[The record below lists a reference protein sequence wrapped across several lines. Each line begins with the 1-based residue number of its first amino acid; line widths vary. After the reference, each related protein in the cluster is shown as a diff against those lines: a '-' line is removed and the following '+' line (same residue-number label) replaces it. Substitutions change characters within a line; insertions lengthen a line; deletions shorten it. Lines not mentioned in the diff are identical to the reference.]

1 MKQTGKVY
9 VVGIGPGSYE
19 QMTIK
24 AVRTLEL
31 SDIIVGYTVY
41 VDLIREYFP
50 GKELFST
57 PMMQEVDRCRKALE
71 FAAEGKVVSV
81 ICSGDSG
88 VYGMAGLVLELAE
101 QFPEMEIEIVP
112 GVTAA
117 SAGAAVLGA
126 PICHDF
132 AVISLSDLLTPKD
145 LIGKRLLHAAEADMT
160 ICLYNPSKI
169 GRAHV

>member
-1 MKQTGKVY
+1 M
-9 VVGIGPGSYE
+9 
-19 QMTIK
+19 
-24 AVRTLEL
+24 
-31 SDIIVGYTVY
+31 
-41 VDLIREYFP
+41 
-50 GKELFST
+50 
-57 PMMQEVDRCRKALE
+57 
-71 FAAEGKVVSV
+71 SV

-101 QFPEMEIEIVP
+101 QFPEVEIEIVP

-145 LIGKRLLHAAEADMT
+145 LIGKRLLP
-160 ICLYNPSKI
+160 C
-169 GRAHV
+169 GRGRHDHLSL